1 MYTVKFLKD
10 SGAHKAGDIGE
21 LEKAVYKQLLAEGA
35 VKEIDPNAK
44 PEVVAPV
51 EEALYPAPVGDVFKV
66 ILPTDMP
73 DPSAGTVRIDE
84 PAPKPA
90 KKPAPKKPAKK

>member
-35 VKEIDPNAK
+35 VKEIDPNAPPEAVIAQVSEAPFIAPGLKDGGFVLEKAIPEPVVIK
-44 PEVVAPV
+44 PV
-51 EEALYPAPVGDVFKV
+51 
-66 ILPTDMP
+66 
-73 DPSAGTVRIDE
+73 
-84 PAPKPA
+84 
-90 KKPAPKKPAKK
+90 KKPAKK